1 MKSTDRQQR
10 RANWKTQLL
19 ARLHDPLQLRILVIG
34 IALAVGYAGF
44 YMPLSERI
52 AATKQRLEQERKL
65 EVLAGNIDRLKKQC
79 AVFAKRLAPADAKE
93 WVQYVHE
100 GVRQY
105 PLKLS
110 KLDSLATKTIGPYKA
125 MALHVE
131 VQGSFFDLDQFLRWL
146 EANDRLMRTDD
157 ISILPPKTLK
167 GNKPDDLVMKLTV
180 LGMAE

>member
-1 MKSTDRQQR
+1 MKPAETKQR
-10 RANWKTQLL
+10 RANWKQKLL
-19 ARLHDPLQLRILVIG
+19 QRLHDPLQLRIFIIG
-34 IALAVGYAGF
+34 IVLAVGYFGI
-44 YMPLSERI
+44 YTPLSERI
-52 AATKQRLEQERKL
+52 AETKKRLDQERKL
-65 EVLAGNIDRLKKQC
+65 ETLAANIERLEKQSS
-79 AVFAKRLAPADAKE
+79 VFTKRLVPADAKE

-146 EANDRLMRTDD
+146 ESNQRLMRTDD
-157 ISILPPKTLK
+157 ISIGPPKSLK

>member
-1 MKSTDRQQR
+1 MKTSETKQR
-10 RANWKTQLL
+10 RASWKSQLL
-19 ARLHDPLQLRILVIG
+19 KRLHDPLQLRILVIG
-34 IALAVGYAGF
+34 TAVLVGYTGF

-52 AATKQRLEQERKL
+52 AETKKRLEQEQKL
-65 EVLAGNIDRLKKQC
+65 ETLAVNIERLQKQN
-79 AVFAKRLAPADAKE
+79 AVFSKRLAPADAKE

-146 EANDRLMRTDD
+146 ESNQRLIRTDD
-157 ISILPPKTLK
+157 ISIGPPKSLK